1 MPSRFNELW
10 NDTAYLRNQT
20 AHAGMDRGAKPTGQL
35 LDQMKN
41 VLEKVA
47 DYLYAPVSS
56 LASMDDRQ
64 SGVVKWYDPQKGF
77 GFIIPDR
84 GCAKPEDGDDVFV
97 HYGVVESAGYDTL
110 EEGERVEYDV
120 KDTPKGF
127 EARNLKRT

>member
-20 AHAGMDRGAKPTGQL
+20 AHAGMDRNVEPTEELVG
-35 LDQMKN
+35 QMKD
-41 VLEKVA
+41 VLEEVA

-127 EARNLKRT
+127 QAHNLERT